1 MASTQAQK
9 ALETFERFLASLDL
23 ESYQQK
29 YRPIKTVEQ
38 DLPRELNPLPDLYE
52 HYWKALE
59 DNPSFLG
66 FEELFDHWWEKRLRP
81 LDEFIRKY
89 FWGCSY
95 AFVRLGLEAR
105 LYRTAVSI
113 WTQFHFCY
121 CWNASCELPL
131 EATPELDAQG
141 IDALIHTSGSPT
153 GIQIKKETYRS
164 EAKSENRF
172 LRKQRGT
179 ALIEIPY
186 TLQTPEE
193 LEEKAKRARVNGE
206 TYRLWAKVAHHL
218 DRLENGFVIFRESYV
233 KSIELFLQKNAPTL
247 SGPDIPHPFPHA
259 LGFWNGNPT
268 QPTGLRPGPPGPGGQ
283 RAGQNPVGG
292 DRGPPRGP

>member
-23 ESYQQK
+23 GSYQQK

-59 DNPSFLG
+59 DNPFFLG
-66 FEELFDHWWEKRLRP
+66 FEEFFDHWWERRLRP

-95 AFVRLGLEAR
+95 EFVRLGLEAR

-121 CWNASCELPL
+121 RWNASCKLPL
-131 EATPELDAQG
+131 TAAWELDAQG
-141 IDALIHTSGSPT
+141 IDAQIQIDAQNQAGKPLLI

-164 EAKSENRF
+164 EARSENRF
-172 LRKQRGT
+172 LKKPIENP
-179 ALIEIPY
+179 LIEVPY

-193 LEEKAKRARVNGE
+193 LKEKAERARTKRE
-206 TYRLWAKVAHHL
+206 THLLWAKVAHHL
-218 DRLENGFVIFRESYV
+218 ERLDNGFVIFRESYV
-233 KSIELFLQKNAPTL
+233 KGVERFLQDNAPTL
-247 SGPDIPHPFPHA
+247 SGLIPWERVAQEA
-259 LGFWNGNPT
+259 LTAP
-268 QPTGLRPGPPGPGGQ
+268 
-283 RAGQNPVGG
+283 
-292 DRGPPRGP
+292 

>member
-9 ALETFERFLASLDL
+9 ALETFEHFLASLDL

-52 HYWKALE
+52 HYWKAFE

-66 FEELFDHWWEKRLRP
+66 LEEFFDHWWEKRLRP

-121 CWNASCELPL
+121 RWNASCKLPL

-164 EAKSENRF
+164 EARSENRF
-172 LRKQRGT
+172 K
-179 ALIEIPY
+179 E
-186 TLQTPEE
+186 
-193 LEEKAKRARVNGE
+193 AKRHRPRRDSLHPADTRGARGQTGKSERRNLV
-206 TYRLWAKVAHHL
+206 RLHTPHSAPPSL
-218 DRLENGFVIFRESYV
+218 QEVISPCP
-233 KSIELFLQKNAPTL
+233 Q
-247 SGPDIPHPFPHA
+247 
-259 LGFWNGNPT
+259 
-268 QPTGLRPGPPGPGGQ
+268 
-283 RAGQNPVGG
+283 
-292 DRGPPRGP
+292 

>member
-66 FEELFDHWWEKRLRP
+66 FEEFFDHWWEKRLRP

-121 CWNASCELPL
+121 RWNASCELPL

-186 TLQTPEE
+186 TPQTPEE

-247 SGPDIPHPFPHA
+247 SGLIRWDRVAQEA
-259 LGFWNGNPT
+259 LTAP
-268 QPTGLRPGPPGPGGQ
+268 
-283 RAGQNPVGG
+283 
-292 DRGPPRGP
+292 

>member
-1 MASTQAQK
+1 M
-9 ALETFERFLASLDL
+9 
-23 ESYQQK
+23 
-29 YRPIKTVEQ
+29 
-38 DLPRELNPLPDLYE
+38 
-52 HYWKALE
+52 
-59 DNPSFLG
+59 
-66 FEELFDHWWEKRLRP
+66 
-81 LDEFIRKY
+81 DEFIRKY

-121 CWNASCELPL
+121 RWNASCKLPL

-164 EAKSENRF
+164 EARSENRF

-179 ALIEIPY
+179 ALVEIPY

-218 DRLENGFVIFRESYV
+218 DRLENGFVLFRESYV

-247 SGPDIPHPFPHA
+247 SGLIRWDRVAQEA
-259 LGFWNGNPT
+259 LTAP
-268 QPTGLRPGPPGPGGQ
+268 
-283 RAGQNPVGG
+283 
-292 DRGPPRGP
+292 

>member
-1 MASTQAQK
+1 MASTQAQATLK
-9 ALETFERFLASLDL
+9 AFENFLGRLDL
-23 ESYQQK
+23 DAYQHR

-52 HYWKALE
+52 HYWKP
-59 DNPSFLG
+59 DKDDPFFPG
-66 FEELFDHWWEKRLRP
+66 FEDFFNRWWEKRLKP

-95 AFVRLGLEAR
+95 EFVRLGLEAR

-121 CWNASCELPL
+121 RWNASCRLL
-131 EATPELDAQG
+131 LKATPELDAQG
-141 IDALIHTSGSPT
+141 VDALIQMGEHQI

-164 EAKSENRF
+164 EARGDNRF
-172 LRKQRGT
+172 LKRQGNF

-193 LEEKAKRARVNGE
+193 LLKKAERARTKKE
-206 TYRLWAKVAHHL
+206 SYLLWVKVAHHL
-218 DRLENGFVIFRESYV
+218 GRLPNGFVVFQESYV
-233 KSIELFLQKNAPTL
+233 KDVESFLQKNALAL
-247 SGPDIPHPFPHA
+247 SGVISWERVAQEA
-259 LGFWNGNPT
+259 L
-268 QPTGLRPGPPGPGGQ
+268 TGP
-283 RAGQNPVGG
+283 
-292 DRGPPRGP
+292 